1 MPEFDFLMPPLT
13 VIIDTDSF
21 NKQKTI
27 QFSIDHRSPWTV
39 AFSLVSVPFRVVT
52 FRVYALRLVAA
63 YLRSLLA
70 TLAAIRLH
78 VRPHAIVVHTTN
90 NHITAPLC

>member
-1 MPEFDFLMPPLT
+1 M
-13 VIIDTDSF
+13 
-21 NKQKTI
+21 
-27 QFSIDHRSPWTV
+27 
-39 AFSLVSVPFRVVT
+39 SVPFRVVT